1 LNLNRRAACDFLLE
15 IELNTIANALQRLLD
30 SEGAQKGENL
40 HGINVK
46 RADLGGFDGQRSAE
60 YSPAHPLTVFSKAR
74 GVIIDARSDCAQR

>member
-1 LNLNRRAACDFLLE
+1 MRCTGSWTAKVPKKD
-15 IELNTIANALQRLLD
+15 
-30 SEGAQKGENL
+30 ENL
-40 HGINVK
+40 HEINVK

>member
-1 LNLNRRAACDFLLE
+1 MRGRGSWTA
-15 IELNTIANALQRLLD
+15 
-30 SEGAQKGENL
+30 KGVQTGGNL

>member
-1 LNLNRRAACDFLLE
+1 MHCR
-15 IELNTIANALQRLLD
+15 D
-30 SEGAQKGENL
+30 SWTAKVPKKGENL

-46 RADLGGFDGQRSAE
+46 RADFGRFDGQRSAE